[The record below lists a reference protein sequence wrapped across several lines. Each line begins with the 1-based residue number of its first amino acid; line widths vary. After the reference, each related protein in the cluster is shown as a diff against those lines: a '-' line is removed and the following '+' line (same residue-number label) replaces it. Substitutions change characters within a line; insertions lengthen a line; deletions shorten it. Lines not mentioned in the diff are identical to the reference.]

1 MTKET
6 GFFFVS
12 YTNKDGG
19 NIYQL
24 MKLQCNLN
32 SSIIENEGIQT

>member
-6 GFFFVS
+6 DFFVS
-12 YTNKDGG
+12 YNNKDGE

-24 MKLQCNLN
+24 IKLQCNLN
-32 SSIIENEGIQT
+32 SSIIENEAIQI